1 MRARPPDQS
10 GWVGSSPQSAKVS
23 DAGAGSAGSTDDGAG
38 YGSRGGGPLVHA
50 RQNGVNTRYGSP
62 FWVVTVHGS
71 NMIDPAYEWAAT
83 PLSPAHS
90 LSPASTARSGPP

>member
-1 MRARPPDQS
+1 M
-10 GWVGSSPQSAKVS
+10 GSSSQSTRS
-23 DAGAGSAGSTDDGAG
+23 SEAGAGSAWSIDDGAG

-62 FWVVTVHGS
+62 FWVETVHGS
-71 NMIDPAYEWAAT
+71 NMSDPAYEWAST
-83 PLSPAHS
+83 PFSPAHS